1 MGAACLECFDKCMV
15 GKEYN
20 LNIFNHMKIGQI
32 IAFGFILLNFIVRWV
47 FITKIRSYAAFWIMF
62 YVLFFASI
70 GVAVEYGKFK
80 SRNRFYLLNFGWGKA
95 CLSLLEAFLLLGA
108 GTTDPHWNDV
118 LTSVILILLS
128 ICYFLV
134 SILYRGKEVEAI
146 TAKIEELD
154 AKDKE
159 DALAKKLKD

>member
-15 GKEYN
+15 GKEYKN
-20 LNIFNHMKIGQI
+20 LFPTINLCQK
-32 IAFGFILLNFIVRWV
+32 IAFGFILLNFIVRCV

-62 YVLFFASI
+62 YVLFFAGI
-70 GVAVEYGKFK
+70 GVAVECGKFK
-80 SRNRFYLLNFGWGKA
+80 CRSRFYLLNFGWGKA

-118 LTSVILILLS
+118 LTSVILIILS
-128 ICYFLV
+128 IGYFLV

-146 TAKIEELD
+146 TVVIEEQN
-154 AKDKE
+154 
-159 DALAKKLKD
+159 